1 MKKLYVLP
9 ILIFILSV
17 YLSACGISKTNG
29 KEVAETGKKTVTV
42 AAVDY
47 EPYNGVL
54 KFVQKRLKDQG
65 IDLKIKYFTDV
76 VIPNEALNKKE
87 VDLNY
92 FQNNGYLRA
101 FNSSNHTKL
110 IPVAYTFDQI
120 FGAYSK
126 KYKSINDLPDGSVIT
141 IPGDP
146 GNSAR
151 SLKLLE
157 QYGLIKLREKAG
169 FDASQQDIV
178 ENKHHYKFVEIDQMM
193 LPKAYEDADLIALMG
208 VYALQAH
215 LVPAKDALITEKVNG
230 HDYTSVLVARPDN
243 KDNELIQK
251 VAKAFE
257 APEVKQF
264 LLENYKDV
272 AIWQ

>member
-1 MKKLYVLP
+1 MKKPYVLP
-9 ILIFILSV
+9 ILIFILTV
-17 YLSACGISKTNG
+17 FLCACGISKTNG
-29 KEVAETGKKTVTV
+29 KEVSETGKQTVTV

-47 EPYNGVL
+47 DPYNGVL

-101 FNSSNHTKL
+101 ANSSNHTKL

-126 KYKSINDLPDGSVIT
+126 KYKNINDLADGSVIT

-157 QYGLIKLREKAG
+157 QYGLIKLKEGAG
-169 FDASQQDIV
+169 FDASQQDII
-178 ENKHHYKFVEIDQMM
+178 ENKHHFKIVEIDQMM
-193 LPKAYEDADLIALMG
+193 LPKAYEDADLIAMMG

-215 LVPAKDALITEKVNG
+215 LVPAQDALIKEKVNG

-243 KDNELIQK
+243 KDDELIQK

-264 LLENYKDV
+264 LLDNYKDV

>member
-1 MKKLYVLP
+1 MKKPYVLA
-9 ILIFILSV
+9 ILVFILSV
-17 YLSACGISKTNG
+17 FLCACGISKTNG
-29 KEVAETGKKTVTV
+29 KEGSETGKRTVTV

-47 EPYNGVL
+47 DPYNGVL

-101 FNSSNHTKL
+101 ANSSNHTKL

-126 KYKSINDLPDGSVIT
+126 KYKNINDLPDGSVIT

-157 QYGLIKLREKAG
+157 QYGLIKLKEGAG
-169 FDASQQDIV
+169 FDASQQDII
-178 ENKHHYKFVEIDQMM
+178 ENKHHFKIVEIDQMM
-193 LPKAYEDADLIALMG
+193 LPKAYEDADLIAMMG

-215 LVPAKDALITEKVNG
+215 LVPAKDALIKEKVNG

-243 KDNELIQK
+243 KDDELIQK

-264 LLENYKDV
+264 LLDKFKDV